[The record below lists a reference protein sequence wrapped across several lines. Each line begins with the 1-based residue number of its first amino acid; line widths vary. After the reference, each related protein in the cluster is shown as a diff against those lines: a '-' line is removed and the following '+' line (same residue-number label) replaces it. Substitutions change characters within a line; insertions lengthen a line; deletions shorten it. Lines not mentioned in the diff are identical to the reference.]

1 MSLQCTRCHHT
12 QVKLANDDIVRI
24 VHRKDRP
31 DCSRFLCTH
40 LVVML
45 GSVYYLSTFQY
56 TPVHSSIFQYTP
68 IHSSTLQYIP
78 VYSSTLQYIPVYPSV
93 HSSTL
98 QYTPVHSSIPLSTLQ
113 YIIVYHLAVDV
124 AYRYQEL
131 QLPREDS
138 TLELTEK
145 DDSTLELTQAD
156 DATPELTED
165 KVDLGNYSQ
174 PAG

>member
-1 MSLQCTRCHHT
+1 M
-12 QVKLANDDIVRI
+12 
-24 VHRKDRP
+24 
-31 DCSRFLCTH
+31 
-40 LVVML
+40 
-45 GSVYYLSTFQY
+45 
-56 TPVHSSIFQYTP
+56 
-68 IHSSTLQYIP
+68 
-78 VYSSTLQYIPVYPSV
+78 
-93 HSSTL
+93 
-98 QYTPVHSSIPLSTLQ
+98 
-113 YIIVYHLAVDV
+113 

-131 QLPREDS
+131 QLPPEDS

>member
-1 MSLQCTRCHHT
+1 M
-12 QVKLANDDIVRI
+12 
-24 VHRKDRP
+24 
-31 DCSRFLCTH
+31 
-40 LVVML
+40 
-45 GSVYYLSTFQY
+45 
-56 TPVHSSIFQYTP
+56 
-68 IHSSTLQYIP
+68 
-78 VYSSTLQYIPVYPSV
+78 
-93 HSSTL
+93 
-98 QYTPVHSSIPLSTLQ
+98 
-113 YIIVYHLAVDV
+113 